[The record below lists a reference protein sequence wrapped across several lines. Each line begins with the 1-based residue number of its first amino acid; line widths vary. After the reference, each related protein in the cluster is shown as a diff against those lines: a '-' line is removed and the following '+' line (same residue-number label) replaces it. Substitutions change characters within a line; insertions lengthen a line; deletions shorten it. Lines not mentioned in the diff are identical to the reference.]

1 MKDFNEL
8 KAMSSDELQN
18 ELLILK
24 KEQYNLRFQ
33 QASGQLEKTHEV
45 KKIRRTIAQIN
56 MLLSELKKNS

>member
-1 MKDFNEL
+1 MKDFSEL

-33 QASGQLEKTHEV
+33 QASGQLEKTDKV
-45 KKIRRTIAQIN
+45 KKIRRAIAKIN
-56 MLLSELKKNS
+56 MLLDEHKKNS